1 LGARPKLG
9 SKKNTWMFPLSL
21 SVSATPHAAASCPL
35 GAARRQRR
43 APLRERQAGR
53 AGRRRARQ
61 GSVTPCAGRRS
72 LEPRPA
78 PRVQGRRRQQ
88 CSAAV
93 GSLGARLRRAEPGHR
108 VAAVRQVAAGGASAV
123 GAADAAAQRTR
134 GRGGG
139 AGNERGY
146 GDELGEGDHARGL
159 ARRGACAGRGVA
171 LVETCSVVASRLSR
185 RAQSSRSW
193 RPSPRDDRARRDK
206 RDGQREPRGR
216 GRRQLAKSWQPSTLC
231 TISSVFLSNSL
242 LSLCPSHLG
251 EIGVSRPRERSTAG
265 PVSYTWAAR
274 SG

>member
-1 LGARPKLG
+1 MRVPLGTKCSRDVPFEITPK
-9 SKKNTWMFPLSL
+9 NIWMFPLS
-21 SVSATPHAAASCPL
+21 APPHLAACPR

-88 CSAAV
+88 CSAAGV
-93 GSLGARLRRAEPGHR
+93 WSLGARLRRAEPGHR

-146 GDELGEGDHARGL
+146 GDELGEGDMHVGSPDAAR
-159 ARRGACAGRGVA
+159 AQD
-171 LVETCSVVASRLSR
+171 VVSRWWR
-185 RAQSSRSW
+185 RARSW
-193 RPSPRDDRARRDK
+193 RRAC
-206 RDGQREPRGR
+206 RDGRSHRGR
-216 GRRQLAKSWQPSTLC
+216 GA
-231 TISSVFLSNSL
+231 
-242 LSLCPSHLG
+242 
-251 EIGVSRPRERSTAG
+251 RPRETIA
-265 PVSYTWAAR
+265 PVATSATGSASPVDGGGDSWQILAAFFLVYYTFSLSQQLSPFPLPLPPR
-274 SG
+274 RDRGESPSGT